1 MRKNTISSSFSLHY
15 QFWHRLCNLL
25 IPHQKSDI
33 WFCEI
38 WWHRAMFMH
47 QLCWSRLAL
56 QRILNLICMQI
67 ATPNPWKAGQ
77 SSGSNESSGRK
88 VNENKLLS
96 SKKNRFNPYTTS
108 GEFNKCRIC
117 RTKVHQVGAHYC
129 QDCAYKKGICAMC
142 GTKILKTKNYKQSS
156 V

>member
-1 MRKNTISSSFSLHY
+1 MVCGK
-15 QFWHRLCNLL
+15 
-25 IPHQKSDI
+25 
-33 WFCEI
+33 CEKK
-38 WWHRAMFMH
+38 
-47 QLCWSRLAL
+47 LGK
-56 QRILNLICMQI
+56 I

-142 GTKILKTKNYKQSS
+142 GTKNPQNQKLQTKFRLKIPEIKRRKKHLKKL
-156 V
+156 